1 MERIKF
7 KDNNTIM
14 DKDKLIKELLQK
26 SQDYS
31 QQLYLVAFFI
41 VFVILILF
49 FVRPTIN
56 EYVLRNKELEETITL
71 SEQYQ
76 QVINSMTQLQSLL
89 ESERDNFVLLDQAI
103 PNNIHMYQLIQDV
116 RSSFLK
122 FVPTRTYS
130 FPSYTVSNMS
140 PGETKGKAEL
150 KEHKL
155 LVNVN
160 GTYSDLQGIMSKIFN
175 QRRIKSIKSLRLSR
189 SENSSDSAILEMKL
203 EVGAYHL

>member
-1 MERIKF
+1 
-7 KDNNTIM
+7 M

-26 SQDYS
+26 SQNYS

-49 FVRPTIN
+49 FVRPTVN
-56 EYVLRNKELEETITL
+56 EYVLRNKELEETVAL

-76 QVINSMTQLQSLL
+76 QVINNMTQLQSLL
-89 ESERDNFVLLDQAI
+89 ESERDNFILLDQAI
-103 PNNIHMYQLIQDV
+103 PNNIHMYQLTQDV
-116 RSSFLK
+116 RSSFLR

-130 FPSYTVSNMS
+130 FPAYTVSNLS
-140 PGETKGKAEL
+140 TNEGKGKAEL
-150 KEHKL
+150 KEYKL
-155 LVNVN
+155 LVNVS
-160 GTYSDLQGIMSKIFN
+160 GTYSDLQGIMGKIFN

-189 SENSSDSAILEMKL
+189 PEGASDSANLEMKL

>member
-1 MERIKF
+1 
-7 KDNNTIM
+7 M